1 MSRQTTLSN
10 VIHIRDFVDTI
21 GDDQTRENTAGYV
34 EIQTDIN
41 IFEEENFNSPYVIAE
56 PIRTRIRAY
65 LTQEER
71 DFYLPNTFFYA
82 DGRFSTTLSTD
93 GTLEISIQA
102 LSLMRHISPPPLPT

>member
-10 VIHIRDFVDTI
+10 TIHIRDFVDTI
-21 GDDQTRENTAGYV
+21 RDDHSRENTTGYV

-41 IFEEENFNSPYVIAE
+41 IFEEENFNSPNIITQ

-71 DFYLPNTFFYA
+71 GFYLPNTFFYA
-82 DGRFSTTLSTD
+82 DGRFSTSLSTD
-93 GTLEISIQA
+93 GSLEISVQT
-102 LSLMRHISPPPLPT
+102 LSFMRYISSPRLT